1 MQNLYIHMYVYIC
14 ICIFLKYKIGKV
26 CTEIIGNLGK
36 DILKGAWRGRE
47 LRGGCLAVGR
57 VHVAQLPSS
66 QHQDVF
72 LLLVEA
78 QLLACQ
84 AGVVQL
90 PLSGGQ
96 LSRQRPWHTLLPAHP
111 VQCHLVTNVIIQGP
125 V

>member
-1 MQNLYIHMYVYIC
+1 MYI
-14 ICIFLKYKIGKV
+14 LKSKIGQV
-26 CTEIIGNLGK
+26 CTETIGSLGK
-36 DILKGAWRGRE
+36 DTLKGP
-47 LRGGCLAVGR
+47 GGVGATRAGGGLAVGG

-78 QLLACQ
+78 QLLARQ
-84 AGVVQL
+84 PGFVQL
-90 PLSGGQ
+90 PLRGGQ